1 MADKASAPVSKI
13 TIYPIEAAIWRN
25 ESSKGPWFS
34 VTIERKYKDGDKY
47 KQSDR
52 FGKDHLLTAAKVL
65 DLAHTEL
72 VNLER
77 DEHAARSNS
86 AAPATRDE
94 DDGIAF

>member
-1 MADKASAPVSKI
+1 MADKVPVSEI

-25 ESSKGPWFS
+25 EGSKGPWYS

-47 KQSDR
+47 KQSDS

-77 DEHAARSNS
+77 DDHAAKKNS
-86 AAPATRDE
+86 PSETNDH